1 MKFLN
6 FILFLVWTKIKVKI
20 MNKNY
25 DNAPMMDIDEYNDN
39 RDIDLNTVNGEVLD
53 VFYRT
58 QQLIWVTEIHLS
70 KNNEIIY
77 NYICPY
83 IVIEDNGEYYL
94 KNRTKVDTFVPYDV
108 KLKKIQI

>member
-25 DNAPMMDIDEYNDN
+25 DNSPMMDIDEYNDN

-58 QQLIWVTEIHLS
+58 QQLICVTEIHLS
-70 KNNEIIY
+70 K
-77 NYICPY
+77 
-83 IVIEDNGEYYL
+83 
-94 KNRTKVDTFVPYDV
+94 K
-108 KLKKIQI
+108 Q